1 MGRQP
6 LNTKAL
12 GLVHKTLGL
21 FPEGA
26 PSASFG
32 ERTCLKGRQARENPA
47 LRTKEQESK
56 HRSKRSSYLWQRK
69 RVTLQLVKPEQ
80 ARDPVSAGPNIS
92 RRTGSNE
99 NHSSPTLLE
108 NSGPT
113 IDFLHPYF
121 PQTGEST
128 AATWH
133 LCYLPSFGSRPCL
146 PSGCLDSALSQSRA
160 SEPQKNVA
168 NKQKLKKML

>member
-1 MGRQP
+1 M
-6 LNTKAL
+6 LL
-12 GLVHKTLGL
+12 L
-21 FPEGA
+21 
-26 PSASFG
+26 G

-80 ARDPVSAGPNIS
+80 ARDPVSAGPNIYK
-92 RRTGSNE
+92 RTGSSE
-99 NHSSPTLLE
+99 NHSSPMLLE

-133 LCYLPSFGSRPCL
+133 SVTCL
-146 PSGCLDSALSQSRA
+146 PLAADPVSPVGVMTVPWASPVLQNHKRMWQTNRNSGKCFKLFS
-160 SEPQKNVA
+160 SEDTI
-168 NKQKLKKML
+168 